1 MMSGHGH
8 DPIFFNKKIKIGRPE
23 HSLNPQPLRPITS
36 HFCLTPPPPP
46 LKVNVIR
53 ASTLMTMMMS
63 LSSWSVLPLYS
74 CSIKGTVAIWQQDID
89 CF

>member
-36 HFCLTPPPPP
+36 HFCLTPPPPAQSERHTCINP
-46 LKVNVIR
+46 NDNDDESIFVVG
-53 ASTLMTMMMS
+53 STF
-63 LSSWSVLPLYS
+63 
-74 CSIKGTVAIWQQDID
+74 I
-89 CF
+89 